1 MGYGIQGREKRREV
15 TIRVR
20 GQNLMRGREYIQT
33 LVSFEKR
40 QWIFIIRDKKI
51 VFLRD
56 GEEN

>member
-1 MGYGIQGREKRREV
+1 MGYGIQGREKGTEV

-40 QWIFIIRDKKI
+40 QWIFIKGTKR
-51 VFLRD
+51 
-56 GEEN
+56 